1 MGFLDIGPLELLLIL
16 AIALI
21 VFGPGKIP
29 EIAHKL
35 GTMVRTLRRASYNF
49 TAAVSQEADVKPEKL
64 SSEPKKTPS
73 KKPENQ
79 PRNPK
84 PNPGQ
89 ASQPKH

>member
-35 GTMVRTLRRASYNF
+35 GAIVRTLRRASYDL
-49 TAAVSQEADVKPEKL
+49 TTAVSKEVDTKPEKP
-64 SSEPKKTPS
+64 SSEPKKTPPL
-73 KKPENQ
+73 KPENQ
-79 PRNPK
+79 AKNPK
-84 PNPGQ
+84 QNPP
-89 ASQPKH
+89 AE

>member
-35 GTMVRTLRRASYNF
+35 GSMVRTLRRASYDL
-49 TAAVSQEADVKPEKL
+49 TTAVSKEADIEPEKPSSQPEKTALLKPEKH
-64 SSEPKKTPS
+64 S
-73 KKPENQ
+73 KKP
-79 PRNPK
+79 PS
-84 PNPGQ
+84 NPGQ
-89 ASQPKH
+89 TG